1 MRNSRFRDLKKCVKD
16 THYTSDNRGWEMRP

>member
-16 THYTSDNRGWEMRP
+16 THYISDKGGWELRP